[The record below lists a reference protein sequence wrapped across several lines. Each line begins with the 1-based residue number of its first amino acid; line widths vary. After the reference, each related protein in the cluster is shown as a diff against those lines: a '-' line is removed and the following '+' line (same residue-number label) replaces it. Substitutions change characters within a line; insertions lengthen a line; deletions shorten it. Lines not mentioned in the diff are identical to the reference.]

1 MRSALQRVNLNLPAA
16 ERQRLRDLAKAAREP
31 EAVFARELLV
41 DAIERA
47 ARVQLRERLAASR
60 TPARRARDLKIAKA
74 LERLRG

>member
-16 ERQRLRDLAKAAREP
+16 ERQRLRDLAKAARAP
-31 EAVFARELLV
+31 EAAFARELLV
-41 DAIERA
+41 DAIDRAERA
-47 ARVQLRERLAASR
+47 QLRERLAASR

>member
-16 ERQRLRDLAKAAREP
+16 ERQRLRDLAKAARVS
-31 EAVFARELLV
+31 EAAFARELLV
-41 DAIERA
+41 GAIDRAERA
-47 ARVQLRERLAASR
+47 QLRERLAASR